1 MSKVAFEPVRVRY
14 PLRAL
19 IAVGLSGLVFLIHVV
34 VGALFVIPLIPLIP
48 VFVVSVIGTGGLVTS
63 AVAYARSTAVPRV
76 IVEKPQRDRQT
87 QQDKTQAT
95 LPGRHAA

>member
-1 MSKVAFEPVRVRY
+1 MSEVAFEMVRVRY

-19 IAVGLSGLVFLIHVV
+19 VAVGLSGLVFLIHVV

-63 AVAYARSTAVPRV
+63 AVAYARSTAIPRV
-76 IVEKPQRDRQT
+76 IVEKAQRDRQT
-87 QQDKTQAT
+87 QQDKTQGP

>member
-1 MSKVAFEPVRVRY
+1 MSEVSLETVRVRY

-19 IAVGLSGLVFLIHVV
+19 IAVGLSGLLLLVHVV

-48 VFVVSVIGTGGLVTS
+48 LFVVSVLGTGGLVTS
-63 AVAYARSTAVPRV
+63 AVAYARSTAIPRM
-76 IVEKPQRDRQT
+76 IVEKPQRDRQA

-95 LPGRHAA
+95 LSGRHAA